1 MATLFEIDQAI
12 MDCIDPES
20 GEILDIDRLNALQ
33 MERGK
38 KIESVALW
46 IKNLEADATAYK
58 WQKDVFAEREK
69 AAKSKIESLKKW
81 LMGAL
86 NGQKMSTD
94 KVAISFRKSDSLE
107 IANEDEFVNWA
118 WKMNRDDLLKYTDPT
133 PDKTAIKQAIKSG
146 LTVFGCSLV
155 EKMNAQ
161 IK

>member
-1 MATLFEIDQAI
+1 MASLFEIDQAI
-12 MDCIDPES
+12 MDCIDMES

-33 MERGK
+33 MERDK

-46 IKNLEADATAYK
+46 IKNLEADAMGYK

-69 AAKSKIESLKKW
+69 AAKNKIESLKKW
-81 LMGAL
+81 LTGAL

-94 KVAISFRKSDSLE
+94 KVAISFRKSDSVE
-107 IANEDEFVNWA
+107 IENEDGFVDWA
-118 WKMNRDDLLKYTDPT
+118 WKTHRDDLLKYTDPT